1 MSQHSTPYAVPAVG
15 MRKVLICPVCGDA
28 FFATPQHRWIAYI
41 PRMRVEKPVC
51 SYHCMR
57 EMERK
62 MGRWQSIRFIEQDE
76 ETENREHTA
85 QQSTEQMSLSEM
97 YRKKREREAQLS
109 PIMAEVNELYDTR
122 RMSKIDDYKRG
133 YLFTREKELM
143 DQLGQINRQIREE
156 QQHGR
161 KRNLEGR
168 IPETGRRAG
177 QSVGSSAGAQ

>member
-28 FFATPQHRWIAYI
+28 FLATSQHRWIAYI
-41 PRMRVEKPVC
+41 PRMRYEKPVC

-62 MGRWQSIRFIEQDE
+62 LGRWQSIRCIEPE
-76 ETENREHTA
+76 EEENREHTA
-85 QQSTEQMSLSEM
+85 LQSTEQMSLSELW
-97 YRKKREREAQLS
+97 RKKRELEAQLA
-109 PIMAEVNELYDTR
+109 PLMAEVNELYDTR

-133 YLFTREKELM
+133 NLFTREKELM
-143 DQLGQINRQIREE
+143 EQLGQINRQIREV
-156 QQHGR
+156 QRHGR

-168 IPETGRRAG
+168 IQETGRRAG
-177 QSVGSSAGAQ
+177 KSGGIGTGAH

>member
-15 MRKVLICPVCGDA
+15 MRKCMICPVCGDA
-28 FFATPQHRWIAYI
+28 FLATPQHRWIAYI
-41 PRMRVEKPVC
+41 PRMRQEKLVC

-62 MGRWQSIRFIEQDE
+62 LGRWQSIRFIEPE
-76 ETENREHTA
+76 EEENREKTA
-85 QQSTEQMSLSEM
+85 LQSTEQMSLSELM
-97 YRKKREREAQLS
+97 RKKRELEAQLA
-109 PIMAEVNELYDTR
+109 PLMAEVNELYDTR

-133 YLFTREKELM
+133 NLFTREKELM
-143 DQLGQINRQIREE
+143 EQLGQINRQIREE

-177 QSVGSSAGAQ
+177 QSGGSGTGAH

>member
-28 FFATPQHRWIAYI
+28 FLATPQHRWIAYI

-62 MGRWQSIRFIEQDE
+62 LGRWQSICFIEPDE
-76 ETENREHTA
+76 EETSEHTA
-85 QQSTEQMSLSEM
+85 LQSTEQMSLSELR
-97 YRKKREREAQLS
+97 RKKRELEAQLA
-109 PIMAEVNELYDTR
+109 PLMAEVNELYDTR

-143 DQLGQINRQIREE
+143 EQLGQINRQIREE

-177 QSVGSSAGAQ
+177 QICGRGA

>member
-1 MSQHSTPYAVPAVG
+1 MSQNSTPYAVPAVG
-15 MRKVLICPVCGDA
+15 MRKVLICPVCGYA
-28 FFATPQHRWIAYI
+28 FLATPQHRWIAYI

-62 MGRWQSIRFIEQDE
+62 LGRWKSIRFIEQEE
-76 ETENREHTA
+76 ETSEKTVL
-85 QQSTEQMSLSEM
+85 QSSEQMSLSEL
-97 YRKKREREAQLS
+97 YRKKRDLEAQLS
-109 PIMAEVNELYDTR
+109 PLMAEVNELYDTR

-143 DQLGQINRQIREE
+143 EQLGQINRQIREV
-156 QQHGR
+156 QRHGR

-168 IPETGRRAG
+168 IPETGRRAD
-177 QSVGSSAGAQ
+177 QSGGSSAGTH

>member
-28 FFATPQHRWIAYI
+28 FLATPQHRWIAYI

-62 MGRWQSIRFIEQDE
+62 LGRWQSIRFIEPE
-76 ETENREHTA
+76 EAENCEKTA
-85 QQSTEQMSLSEM
+85 QQSTEQMSLSELR
-97 YRKKREREAQLS
+97 RKKRELEAQLS
-109 PIMAEVNELYDTR
+109 PLMAEVNELYDTR

-143 DQLGQINRQIREE
+143 DQLGQINRQIREV
-156 QQHGR
+156 QRHGR

-168 IPETGRRAG
+168 IPETGRRAD
-177 QSVGSSAGAQ
+177 QSGGNCEGTH

>member
-28 FFATPQHRWIAYI
+28 FLATPQHRWIAYI

-62 MGRWQSIRFIEQDE
+62 LGRWQSIRFIEPEEE
-76 ETENREHTA
+76 ETSEHTA
-85 QQSTEQMSLSEM
+85 QQSTEQMSLSELR
-97 YRKKREREAQLS
+97 RKKRELEAQLS
-109 PIMAEVNELYDTR
+109 PLMAEVNELYDTR

-143 DQLGQINRQIREE
+143 EQLGQINRKIREE

-161 KRNLEGR
+161 KRNQEGR
-168 IPETGRRAG
+168 MPETGRRAG
-177 QSVGSSAGAQ
+177 QSGGSGAGAH

>member
-28 FFATPQHRWIAYI
+28 FLATPQHRWIAYI

-62 MGRWQSIRFIEQDE
+62 LGRWQSIRFIEPEEE
-76 ETENREHTA
+76 ETREHTA
-85 QQSTEQMSLSEM
+85 QQSTEQMSLSELR
-97 YRKKREREAQLS
+97 RKKRELEAQLA
-109 PIMAEVNELYDTR
+109 PLMAEINELYDTR

-143 DQLGQINRQIREE
+143 EQLGQINRQIREE

-177 QSVGSSAGAQ
+177 QIGGSGAGAH

>member
-28 FFATPQHRWIAYI
+28 FMATPQHRWIAYI

-62 MGRWQSIRFIEQDE
+62 LGRWQSIRFIEPE
-76 ETENREHTA
+76 EAETREHTA
-85 QQSTEQMSLSEM
+85 LQRTEQMSLSELR
-97 YRKKREREAQLS
+97 RKKRELEAQLA

-143 DQLGQINRQIREE
+143 EQLGQINRQIREE

-161 KRNLEGR
+161 QRNLEGR

-177 QSVGSSAGAQ
+177 QSCGNGAGAH

>member
-15 MRKVLICPVCGDA
+15 MRKCMICPVCGDA
-28 FFATPQHRWIAYI
+28 FLATPQHRWIAYI
-41 PRMRVEKPVC
+41 PRLRYEKPVC

-62 MGRWQSIRFIEQDE
+62 MGRWQSIRFIEPEEE
-76 ETENREHTA
+76 ETRAHTA
-85 QQSTEQMSLSEM
+85 QQSTEQMSLSELW
-97 YRKKREREAQLS
+97 RKKRELEAQLA

-143 DQLGQINRQIREE
+143 DQLGQINRQIREV
-156 QQHGR
+156 QRHGR
-161 KRNLEGR
+161 KRNQEGR

-177 QSVGSSAGAQ
+177 QIGGSGAGAH

>member
-15 MRKVLICPVCGDA
+15 MRKCMICPVCGDA
-28 FFATPQHRWIAYI
+28 FLATTQHRWIAYI
-41 PRMRVEKPVC
+41 PRMRYEKPVC

-62 MGRWQSIRFIEQDE
+62 LGRWQSIRFIEPE
-76 ETENREHTA
+76 EEENHEKTA
-85 QQSTEQMSLSEM
+85 LQSTEQMSLSELR
-97 YRKKREREAQLS
+97 RKKRELEAQLD

-143 DQLGQINRQIREE
+143 EQLGQINRQIREE

-177 QSVGSSAGAQ
+177 QSGGRGAGAH

>member
-28 FFATPQHRWIAYI
+28 FLATPQHRWIAYI

-62 MGRWQSIRFIEQDE
+62 LGRWQSIRFIEPEEE
-76 ETENREHTA
+76 ETSEHTA
-85 QQSTEQMSLSEM
+85 LQSTEQMSLSELR
-97 YRKKREREAQLS
+97 RKKRELEAQLS

-143 DQLGQINRQIREE
+143 EQLGQINRKIREE

-177 QSVGSSAGAQ
+177 QSVGSSAGAN

>member
-28 FFATPQHRWIAYI
+28 FLATPQHRWIAYI
-41 PRMRVEKPVC
+41 PRLRYEKPVC

-62 MGRWQSIRFIEQDE
+62 MGRWQSIRFIEPEEE
-76 ETENREHTA
+76 ETRDHKA
-85 QQSTEQMSLSEM
+85 QQSTEQMSLSEL
-97 YRKKREREAQLS
+97 YRKKRELEDQLS
-109 PIMAEVNELYDTR
+109 PIMAEVNQLYDTR

-143 DQLGQINRQIREE
+143 EQLGQINRQIREV
-156 QQHGR
+156 QRHGR

-177 QSVGSSAGAQ
+177 QSVGNGAGAH

>member
-15 MRKVLICPVCGDA
+15 MRKCMICPVCGDA
-28 FFATPQHRWIAYI
+28 FLATPQHRWIAYI
-41 PRMRVEKPVC
+41 PRLRYEKPVC

-62 MGRWQSIRFIEQDE
+62 MGRWQSIRFIEPE
-76 ETENREHTA
+76 EEENREKTA
-85 QQSTEQMSLSEM
+85 LQSTEQMSLSELW
-97 YRKKREREAQLS
+97 RKKRELEAQLA
-109 PIMAEVNELYDTR
+109 PLMEEVNELYDTR

-143 DQLGQINRQIREE
+143 DQLGQINRQIREV
-156 QQHGR
+156 QRNGR

-168 IPETGRRAG
+168 IPEAGRRAC
-177 QSVGSSAGAQ
+177 QSGGSGAGAN

>member
-28 FFATPQHRWIAYI
+28 FLATPQHRWIAYI

-62 MGRWQSIRFIEQDE
+62 LGRWQSIRFIEPEEE
-76 ETENREHTA
+76 ETHAHTA
-85 QQSTEQMSLSEM
+85 QQSTEQMSLSELW
-97 YRKKREREAQLS
+97 RKKRELEAQLS
-109 PIMAEVNELYDTR
+109 PLMEEVNELYDTR
-122 RMSKIDDYKRG
+122 RMSKIDDYRRG
-133 YLFTREKELM
+133 NLFTREKELI
-143 DQLGQINRQIREE
+143 DQIGQINRQIREV
-156 QQHGR
+156 QRHGR

-168 IPETGRRAG
+168 IQETGRRAG
-177 QSVGSSAGAQ
+177 KSGGIGTGAH

>member
-28 FFATPQHRWIAYI
+28 FLATPQHRWIAYI
-41 PRMRVEKPVC
+41 PRMRAEKLVC

-62 MGRWQSIRFIEQDE
+62 LGRWQSIRFIEPE
-76 ETENREHTA
+76 EAENCEKTA
-85 QQSTEQMSLSEM
+85 QQSTEQMSLSELR
-97 YRKKREREAQLS
+97 RKKRELEAQLS

-143 DQLGQINRQIREE
+143 EQLGQINRQIREE

-161 KRNLEGR
+161 KRNQEGR
-168 IPETGRRAG
+168 MPETGRRAG
-177 QSVGSSAGAQ
+177 QSVGSSAGAH

>member
-28 FFATPQHRWIAYI
+28 FLATPQHRWIAYI
-41 PRMRVEKPVC
+41 PRMRYEKPVC

-62 MGRWQSIRFIEQDE
+62 LGRWQSIRFIEPEEE
-76 ETENREHTA
+76 ETREHTA
-85 QQSTEQMSLSEM
+85 LQSTEQMSLSELR
-97 YRKKREREAQLS
+97 RKKRELEAQLS

-177 QSVGSSAGAQ
+177 QSVGSSAGAN

>member
-28 FFATPQHRWIAYI
+28 FLATPQHRWIAYI
-41 PRMRVEKPVC
+41 PRMRYEKPVC

-62 MGRWQSIRFIEQDE
+62 LGRWQSIRFIEPEEE
-76 ETENREHTA
+76 ETREHTA
-85 QQSTEQMSLSEM
+85 LQSTEQMSLSEL
-97 YRKKREREAQLS
+97 YRKKRELEAQLA
-109 PIMAEVNELYDTR
+109 PLMAEVNELYDTR
-122 RMSKIDDYKRG
+122 RMSKIDDYRRG
-133 YLFTREKELM
+133 NLFTREKELM
-143 DQLGQINRQIREE
+143 EQLGQINRQIREE

-161 KRNLEGR
+161 KRNLGGR

-177 QSVGSSAGAQ
+177 QSDGNGAGAH

>member
-28 FFATPQHRWIAYI
+28 FLATPQHRWIAYI

-62 MGRWQSIRFIEQDE
+62 LGGWQSIRFIEPE
-76 ETENREHTA
+76 EAENCEKTA
-85 QQSTEQMSLSEM
+85 QQSTEQMSLSDLR
-97 YRKKREREAQLS
+97 RKKRELEAQLS
-109 PIMAEVNELYDTR
+109 PLMAEVNELYDTR

-177 QSVGSSAGAQ
+177 HSGRSGAGAH